1 MTAPEVLFGA
11 IEAGGTKF
19 VCAVGSG
26 PDDIRAQERFD
37 TTLPAETI
45 GRCVEFLQRFDGLA
59 AVGIAAFG
67 PLDLHASSSTYG
79 FITSTPKAG
88 WRNTDLAGAIS
99 RALGL
104 PVGIDTD
111 VNGAALGEWRWGA
124 ARDLD
129 NFLYLTV
136 GTGIGGGAFVN
147 GRVVH
152 GLMHPEMGHIRV
164 PHDLAADPFAGS
176 CPYHGDCL
184 EGLATGVAIG
194 KRWGQKAETLLAGHP
209 VWELEAHYLSLA
221 LANYVC
227 VLSPQRIIMG
237 GGVMSQPQLLPLVR
251 RKLVSV
257 LNGYVQAAEILEHTD
272 RYVVAPAL
280 GSRAGVLGALAL
292 AQAAL

>member
-1 MTAPEVLFGA
+1 M
-11 IEAGGTKF
+11 
-19 VCAVGSG
+19 CAVGSG

-59 AVGIAAFG
+59 AVGVAAFG

-99 RALGL
+99 GALGL

-124 ARDLD
+124 ARELD

-147 GRVVH
+147 GSVVH
-152 GLMHPEMGHIRV
+152 GLLHPEMGHIRV
-164 PHDLAADPFAGS
+164 PHDLATDPFTGS
-176 CPYHGDCL
+176 CPFHGDCL
-184 EGLATGVAIG
+184 EGLATGVAME
-194 KRWGQKAETLLAGHP
+194 KRWGQKAETLPAAHP
-209 VWELEAHYLSLA
+209 AWELEAHYLALA

-251 RKLVSV
+251 RKLVAV
-257 LNGYVQAAEILEHTD
+257 LNGYVQAVEILEHTD

>member
-1 MTAPEVLFGA
+1 MTSPEVLFGA

-45 GRCVEFLQRFDGLA
+45 GRCVEFLRRFDGLA

-124 ARDLD
+124 ARELD

-152 GLMHPEMGHIRV
+152 GLLHPEMGHIRV
-164 PHDLAADPFAGS
+164 PHDLATDPFAGS
-176 CPYHGDCL
+176 CPFHGDCL
-184 EGLATGVAIG
+184 EGLATGVAME
-194 KRWGQKAETLLAGHP
+194 KRWGQKAETLPAAHP
-209 VWELEAHYLSLA
+209 AWELEAHYLALA

-227 VLSPQRIIMG
+227 VLSPQRLIMG

-251 RKLVSV
+251 RKLVAV
-257 LNGYVQAAEILEHTD
+257 LNGYVQAVEILEHTD
-272 RYVVAPAL
+272 CYVVAPAL

>member
-1 MTAPEVLFGA
+1 M
-11 IEAGGTKF
+11 
-19 VCAVGSG
+19 
-26 PDDIRAQERFD
+26 RAQERFD
-37 TTLPAETI
+37 TTLPVETI
-45 GRCVEFLQRFDGLA
+45 AKCLAFLQRFDGLA

-67 PLDLHASSSTYG
+67 PLDLQPASATYG
-79 FITSTPKAG
+79 CITSTPKTG
-88 WRNTDLAGAIS
+88 WQNISLAGAFS

-124 ARDLD
+124 AQNLD
-129 NFLYLTV
+129 NFLYLTI

-176 CPYHGDCL
+176 CPFHGDCL
-184 EGLATGVAIG
+184 EGLATGVAME
-194 KRWGQKAETLLAGHP
+194 KRWGQKAETLPVGHP
-209 VWELEAHYLSLA
+209 AWELEAHYLALA

-251 RKLVSV
+251 RKLVSF
-257 LNGYVQAAEILEHTD
+257 LGGYVQAAEILEHTD

-292 AQAAL
+292 AQAVL